1 MGCVLEGFRLNH
13 LAGLSQGGLEPSAV
27 ASLLVSETGSTGRA
41 EISAHHILL
50 KIAIFRGSSWR
61 RTFCPQNALETPR
74 SSSKTGDRCS
84 LSPWDTRELLFSS
97 SQASESFW
105 RKKSGRAR

>member
-41 EISAHHILL
+41 EISARHILL
-50 KIAIFRGSSWR
+50 KIAIFQGSSR
-61 RTFCPQNALETPR
+61 R
-74 SSSKTGDRCS
+74 
-84 LSPWDTRELLFSS
+84 
-97 SQASESFW
+97 
-105 RKKSGRAR
+105 